1 MLRQCEHADIVSEVS
16 GSLFLHHLG
25 LIKRF
30 ITCEK
35 KKKDGKNWNIMSSY
49 EAGNVFN
56 CFGVQSLIPLRR
68 GRVIQINGLMIYPT
82 QSESTRFFIERKF

>member
-16 GSLFLHHLG
+16 GSLFQHHLG

-35 KKKDGKNWNIMSSY
+35 KERWKELEY
-49 EAGNVFN
+49 YVF
-56 CFGVQSLIPLRR
+56 V
-68 GRVIQINGLMIYPT
+68 
-82 QSESTRFFIERKF
+82 

>member
-1 MLRQCEHADIVSEVS
+1 MLRQCEHTDIVSEVS

-35 KKKDGKNWNIMSSY
+35 KRKMERTGILRLRMRL
-49 EAGNVFN
+49 GMF
-56 CFGVQSLIPLRR
+56 LIALECNR
-68 GRVIQINGLMIYPT
+68 
-82 QSESTRFFIERKF
+82 